1 VTCRGARLASR
12 LVLAASLWTGGCS
25 FLFVSGPKKV
35 DPVHRE
41 RAGCTTSR
49 ALPSLD
55 ASLAGLQAADTVIAL
70 NRTEYDYIG
79 TGNSR
84 GAVVGV
90 GVALATLLATSALYG
105 FSTVDS
111 CRAVAPEMVGP
122 YQRVGRKQTNA
133 ERRADEAAEEAAV
146 EARLKAKAAKDAN
159 DAKAA
164 GEAAKAGQPAR
175 AP

>member
-1 VTCRGARLASR
+1 VIRRGASLAGH
-12 LVLAASLWTGGCS
+12 LVLAASVSTGGCS

-49 ALPSLD
+49 ALPSID
-55 ASLAGLQAADTVIAL
+55 AGLTGLEAVNTLIAL
-70 NRTEYDYIG
+70 NRTDYDYLG
-79 TGNSR
+79 TGTSR
-84 GAVVGV
+84 GTVVGI
-90 GVALATLLATSALYG
+90 GVALTTLLATSALYG

-111 CRAVAPEMVGP
+111 CRAVDADMVGP
-122 YQRVGRKQTNA
+122 YQHVGKKQTKT

-146 EARLKAKAAKDAN
+146 EARLKAKAVDDAN